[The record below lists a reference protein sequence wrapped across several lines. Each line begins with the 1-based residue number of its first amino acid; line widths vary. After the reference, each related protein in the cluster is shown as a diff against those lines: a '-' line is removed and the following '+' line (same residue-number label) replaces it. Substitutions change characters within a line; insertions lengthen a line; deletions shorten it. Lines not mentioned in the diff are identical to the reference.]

1 MKRRA
6 FWWVGSSLSVLAL
19 AAAAGLLMADAR
31 VWTLS
36 GHAAAAISAAPLLL
50 AGVSFLFVQPVM
62 RPRLTELTKNLLL
75 AATFLLWGAIQLM
88 PQNELARRLG
98 NLVIVLYVLDLAW
111 VVFALRSWGQ
121 KD

>member
-1 MKRRA
+1 MTRRA
-6 FWWVGSSLSVLAL
+6 FRWVGSSLSVLAL

-31 VWTLS
+31 IWTLS

-50 AGVSFLFVQPVM
+50 AGVSFLIVQPVM
-62 RPRLTELTKNLLL
+62 RPQPTELTKNLLL

-88 PQNELARRLG
+88 PQNELARRLSD
-98 NLVIVLYVLDLAW
+98 LVVVLYVLDLAW
-111 VVFALRSWGQ
+111 VVLALANSGQ